1 MYALVDFGNRLRRLR
16 KERKLTQKELAG
28 RIGVKNSV
36 ISFYEVGDR
45 TPSLEVLVKLSKAL
59 HVSTDVLLGL
69 DKGETVDVAGLSEKD
84 KQYIRYLIDRLT
96 K

>member
-1 MYALVDFGNRLRRLR
+1 MVDFGDRLRRLR
-16 KERKLTQKELAG
+16 KERKLTQKELACL
-28 RIGVKNSV
+28 IGVKNSV

-69 DKGETVDVAGLSEKD
+69 DKSETVDVAGLSEED
-84 KQYIRYLIDRLT
+84 KQYIQYLIDRLR

>member
-1 MYALVDFGNRLRRLR
+1 MVDFGNRLRRLR
-16 KERKLTQKELAG
+16 KERKLTQEELAG

-45 TPSLEVLVKLSKAL
+45 TPSLELLVKLSKAL

-84 KQYIRYLIDRLT
+84 KQYIQYLIDRLT

>member
-1 MYALVDFGNRLRRLR
+1 MVDFGDRLRRLR

-28 RIGVKNSV
+28 LIGVKNSV

-45 TPSLEVLVKLSKAL
+45 TPSLEVLIKLSKAL
-59 HVSTDVLLGL
+59 HISTDVLLGL
-69 DKGETVDVAGLSEKD
+69 DKKETVDVSGLSEND
-84 KQYIRYLIDRLT
+84 RQYVQDLIDRLR

>member
-1 MYALVDFGNRLRRLR
+1 MVEFGDRLRKLR
-16 KERKLTQKELAG
+16 KERKLTQKELASL
-28 RIGVKNSV
+28 IGVKNSV

-69 DKGETVDVAGLSEKD
+69 DKSETVDVAGLSEED
-84 KQYIRYLIDRLT
+84 KQYIQYLIDRLR

>member
-1 MYALVDFGNRLRRLR
+1 MVDFGNRLRQLR

-84 KQYIRYLIDRLT
+84 KQYIRYLIDRLR

>member
-1 MYALVDFGNRLRRLR
+1 MVDFGDRLRRLR

-36 ISFYEVGDR
+36 IRFYEVGDR

-84 KQYIRYLIDRLT
+84 KQYIRYLIDRLR

>member
-1 MYALVDFGNRLRRLR
+1 MVGFGNRLRRLR

>member
-1 MYALVDFGNRLRRLR
+1 MVDFGDRLRRLR

>member
-1 MYALVDFGNRLRRLR
+1 MVDFGDRLRRLR

-84 KQYIRYLIDRLT
+84 KQYIRYLIDRLR

>member
-1 MYALVDFGNRLRRLR
+1 MVDFGNRLRRLR

-69 DKGETVDVAGLSEKD
+69 DKSETVDVAGLSEKD
-84 KQYIRYLIDRLT
+84 KQYIRYLIDRLR

>member
-1 MYALVDFGNRLRRLR
+1 MVDFGDRLRRLR

-84 KQYIRYLIDRLT
+84 KQYIPYLIDRLT